1 MLLTVLS
8 SVSAR
13 TARPAWRRARRAG
26 GGGGDGGGGGGGGIV
41 EGVDG
46 RRRAA
51 AASCFSSLSF
61 PPSGIGVR
69 LWWRDRMVAADVELA
84 AELPRKG
91 HFCRPLFQRNP
102 RTKVAATFP
111 GSCRAH
117 SASTDSCYASALR
130 GHPGTAVRSRRR
142 SEQAFAP
149 ISMHPLPVSKRCTRA
164 AYRSQGF
171 HPTMQYATN
180 TLAMPRARHAATPS
194 AVHRV
199 STTSARDGCREAGED
214 VQRR

>member
-1 MLLTVLS
+1 M
-8 SVSAR
+8 
-13 TARPAWRRARRAG
+13 
-26 GGGGDGGGGGGGGIV
+26 
-41 EGVDG
+41 
-46 RRRAA
+46 
-51 AASCFSSLSF
+51 SF
-61 PPSGIGVR
+61 PPSASGIGVR
-69 LWWRDRMVAADVELA
+69 LWWRDRMVAANVELA
-84 AELPRKG
+84 ALLARKTRK
-91 HFCRPLFQRNP
+91 FLLSPPPAKPTNV
-102 RTKVAATFP
+102 VATTC

-164 AYRSQGF
+164 AYHALHTR
-171 HPTMQYATN
+171 YAHKASIPPS